1 MKSPLNKDMSKKNIT
16 SIIMENDSESSD
28 ISQSSE
34 TSIDRVNVATEND
47 NDESMIQN
55 QLEQLCEKLK

>member
-1 MKSPLNKDMSKKNIT
+1 MSKKNIT